1 MRART
6 AVLLLAG
13 TVAAGV
19 LVESTRIEASQ
30 ANACSSASSAD
41 AVVVETS
48 RHELYLC
55 EAGRAKETFGVR
67 LGSKG
72 VGKRREGD
80 KKTPL
85 GRYALGAPNAS
96 SDYGTFI
103 PIAYPTEAQ
112 RHEGFTGS
120 AIGVHG
126 PDRRIKW
133 AGALVNAF
141 DTTDGCVGIATDDE
155 MNRITTWVRAHK
167 SAAIDIR

>member
-1 MRART
+1 
-6 AVLLLAG
+6 LLAG
-13 TVAAGV
+13 ILAAGV
-19 LVESTRIEASQ
+19 LVDSERTDASQ
-30 ANACSSASSAD
+30 APACGGSSSPA

-85 GRYALGAPNAS
+85 GQYGLGAPNAS
-96 SDYGTFI
+96 SDYGTFV
-103 PIAYPTEAQ
+103 PIGYPTEAQ
-112 RHEGFTGS
+112 RREGYTGS
-120 AIGVHG
+120 AVGVHG

-155 MNRITTWVRAHK
+155 MNRVATWLRAHK
-167 SAAIDIR
+167 SATIDIR